1 MNTSKGRSEN
11 PSCAEAL
18 HAEQPAA
25 TENGRDARGRFA
37 PGNAGGPG
45 NPFARRVA
53 QLRKVLLEAVSDAD
67 LQIVAEQLVVKAKMG
82 DLAATKLLFQYVLG
96 KPAAT
101 VDPDAVDVEEVALY
115 QRAPLHGEV
124 GDVIAGRMSAELAA
138 GLLRRVV
145 PCTGIEHAATIG
157 EALDNAFAEGADD
170 RDEEDDND
178 FEEEENMG
186 SAPSTNPAMWVEDD
200 SGRDGASLGS
210 PGGDFLRGRREE
222 IDEGHGITLGRWAAS
237 PFRQRGT

>member
-1 MNTSKGRSEN
+1 
-11 PSCAEAL
+11 
-18 HAEQPAA
+18 
-25 TENGRDARGRFA
+25 
-37 PGNAGGPG
+37 
-45 NPFARRVA
+45 
-53 QLRKVLLEAVSDAD
+53 
-67 LQIVAEQLVVKAKMG
+67 
-82 DLAATKLLFQYVLG
+82 
-96 KPAAT
+96 
-101 VDPDAVDVEEVALY
+101 
-115 QRAPLHGEV
+115 
-124 GDVIAGRMSAELAA
+124 
-138 GLLRRVV
+138 VV